1 IVMPSRSCSA
11 RVRYSWARSTSR
23 FRSAGSVTF
32 SAFSR
37 SSWATWSSW
46 LTSSVTDALP
56 ASIQSIEAEVRSRG
70 ARPSLAQD
78 GALQDGALIAYADAP
93 QYAVALV
100 VNDPLA
106 PPHATAGVFF
116 LVPWVSGA
124 NVCRDRQSEPDAA
137 LSECRACGQNRQ
149 ATCDDAPEVCD
160 HLQRK
165 RSRRNCRLLLVPA
178 SAAVPATAAE
188 KQHQD
193 NDDQKS
199 RGIHIALLS

>member
-70 ARPSLAQD
+70 ARPSLVQD
-78 GALQDGALIAYADAP
+78 GALQDGALVAYADAP

-116 LVPWVSGA
+116 LVPRVSGA
-124 NVCRDRQSEPDAA
+124 NVLRDRQSETTAA
-137 LSECRACGQNRQ
+137 LSECRACGQNRQNRQNRQ

-178 SAAVPATAAE
+178 SAAVP
-188 KQHQD
+188 
-193 NDDQKS
+193 
-199 RGIHIALLS
+199 